1 MSVKARFY
9 ISEVTRRAYNPDHVQ
24 VTLQAA
30 GRGEEN
36 KDWAAAT
43 PSGQI
48 QMTINNPAAAS
59 FFGDRLGKDVTLTFE
74 AAEDTL
80 HPSQYSQ

>member
-9 ISEVTRRAYNPDHVQ
+9 VSEITRRAFNPDHIQ

-43 PSGQI
+43 PAGQI
-48 QMTINNPAAAS
+48 SMTINNPAAAS

-74 AAEDTL
+74 AAEDK
-80 HPSQYSQ
+80 QYQSPHQQ